1 MPGVLRC
8 GAGKGSSASSI
19 PRQINSIFSIFLV
32 GAQNSIISKSALLS
46 HILDKNKVFLCHY
59 YWREIFFTFFFVF
72 KAIKLEVNVSEG
84 CPCSGN
90 YKERHH
96 RSQSQVMGA
105 GARCWLSCL
114 PGKFRSI
121 TLKLNS
127 NTESACLSSGPGA
140 SQHSI
145 NLTFNRPQNSYKQFK
160 QTGIS
165 TPGSFWQPH
174 VKVCLM
180 FI

>member
-1 MPGVLRC
+1 MT

-19 PRQINSIFSIFLV
+19 PRLINSIFSLLGLKIQSSQKLRCCHTS
-32 GAQNSIISKSALLS
+32 SIRIKYFYVIIIDEKYCS
-46 HILDKNKVFLCHY
+46 HS
-59 YWREIFFTFFFVF
+59 FFVF
-72 KAIKLEVNVSEG
+72 KAIKLQVNVSEDCS
-84 CPCSGN
+84 CPGN
-90 YKERHH
+90 YNEAPPPK
-96 RSQSQVMGA
+96 SIPSYGCW
-105 GARCWLSCL
+105 CWLSCL

-160 QTGIS
+160 QTSIS

-174 VKVCLM
+174 VKVCLILM

>member
-1 MPGVLRC
+1 MLGLKIQSSRNLRC
-8 GAGKGSSASSI
+8 CHTSSI
-19 PRQINSIFSIFLV
+19 RIKYFYVIIIDEKYSSHFFSFSKQSSLRLMFPRTAPALV
-32 GAQNSIISKSALLS
+32 II
-46 HILDKNKVFLCHY
+46 
-59 YWREIFFTFFFVF
+59 RR
-72 KAIKLEVNVSEG
+72 
-84 CPCSGN
+84 P
-90 YKERHH
+90 HH

-165 TPGSFWQPH
+165 TPGSF
-174 VKVCLM
+174 
-180 FI
+180 

>member
-1 MPGVLRC
+1 M
-8 GAGKGSSASSI
+8 S
-19 PRQINSIFSIFLV
+19 
-32 GAQNSIISKSALLS
+32 LS
-46 HILDKNKVFLCHY
+46 LTRNIVHILFSFSRQSSFRLMFPRTAPALVIIT
-59 YWREIFFTFFFVF
+59 R
-72 KAIKLEVNVSEG
+72 
-84 CPCSGN
+84 P
-90 YKERHH
+90 HH

-145 NLTFNRPQNSYKQFK
+145 NLTFNCEAQGKGRAKGRPRNVTQR
-160 QTGIS
+160 
-165 TPGSFWQPH
+165 SFIDGGWWM
-174 VKVCLM
+174 VVYLSLM
-180 FI
+180 LYTKFGCHPPPPPVLP

>member
-1 MPGVLRC
+1 MVDKVRLT

-19 PRQINSIFSIFLV
+19 PRLINSIFSLLGLKIQSSRKLRCCHTS
-32 GAQNSIISKSALLS
+32 SIRIKYFYVIIIDEKYCS
-46 HILDKNKVFLCHY
+46 HS
-59 YWREIFFTFFFVF
+59 FFVF
-72 KAIKLEVNVSEG
+72 NAIKLEVNVSED

-165 TPGSFWQPH
+165 TPGSF
-174 VKVCLM
+174 
-180 FI
+180 